1 MQSRTNWTWALVVA
15 GSLVAL
21 ACGAAFVAPEVDSR
35 LVSIGASAQPPSSEE
50 ELRQGREL
58 FVQSCGRGG
67 FCHKLPT
74 PKSRSAERWPG
85 ILDKMA
91 PKAGLNAEERNLVQR
106 FILAVRE
113 LPDANP

>member
-1 MQSRTNWTWALVVA
+1 MAVSKWTWPVA
-15 GSLVAL
+15 VGGCLGVL

-35 LVSIGASAQPPSSEE
+35 LVSIAASQQPPSSEE
-50 ELRQGREL
+50 ELRQGRDL

-85 ILDKMA
+85 IMDKMA
-91 PKAGLNAEERNLVQR
+91 PKAGLNPTERDLVQR

-113 LPDANP
+113 LPDGNP

>member
-1 MQSRTNWTWALVVA
+1 MRTGTGWKWPLATVL
-15 GSLVAL
+15 SLGAL

-35 LVSIGASAQPPSSEE
+35 LVSIAASQQPSSSEE
-50 ELRQGREL
+50 ELRQGRDL

-74 PKSRSAERWPG
+74 PKSRSVEKWPG
-85 ILDKMA
+85 ILDRMA
-91 PKAGLNAEERNLVQR
+91 RKAGLNPQERDLVQR

-113 LPDANP
+113 LPDTTP

>member
-1 MQSRTNWTWALVVA
+1 MHPRTKRTWPVVLA
-15 GSLVAL
+15 GSLVAM

-35 LVSIGASAQPPSSEE
+35 LVSIGSSLQPPSSEE

-67 FCHKLPT
+67 FCHRLPT
-74 PKSRSAERWPG
+74 PKSRSAEKWPG
-85 ILDKMA
+85 IMDRMA
-91 PKAGLNAEERNLVQR
+91 PKAGLNPEERGLVQR